1 VEDTPRTDAARLAEE
16 QKKRSHKTD
25 TKRERGPMT
34 GVYNPLLVC
43 LSLMVAFLAS
53 YTAVELSGGLNALA
67 SAKRRPLWLVGGAMS
82 MGLGIW
88 SMHFIGMLAFSLP
101 IAVGYDFSITAASL
115 LLAISVS
122 LIALATASRGALSR
136 RRLCAAGTIMGIGV
150 AGMHFTGMHAL
161 QMSPGIEYT
170 IWKVAL
176 SVGVAIAASMAAL
189 WLAFRLRSPGI
200 ENLAVKR
207 LGAAFI
213 MAIAITGMHYLGMS
227 AANFATGSLCL
238 SGEKLDP
245 NWLAL
250 IVTATSFAVLVG
262 TLALLGFHTSSL
274 SISLKRANRQLHYLG
289 THDALTKLP
298 NRQQLSLRI
307 AQAVDECTRK
317 ESAFAVL
324 FIDLD
329 GFKSINDSLGH
340 GVGDDL
346 LQVCAERLC
355 QDLRR
360 TDMVAR
366 LGGDEFVIVVE
377 DVADASSAVAVAN
390 GVLRR
395 LSEEVVVN
403 GLPLRVSASIGIAF
417 YPRDG
422 GNANELLH
430 SADAAMYAAKQS
442 GRNTFRVF
450 EPQMNHVALKSLILQ
465 RDLHRALSDGE
476 LSVSF
481 QPKFS
486 VASQSVTG
494 VEALIRWHHPE
505 LGEIPPLEFIPIAER
520 SGLIVEI
527 GDWVLHEVCRN
538 IALWDA
544 QGLPA
549 LTVAVNLSP
558 IQFNVPDLVAR
569 IDALIAEA
577 GVDPC
582 RLMFEITETTAMQNI
597 ENTRCTI
604 EALQSRGYT
613 VAVDDFGTGYSS
625 LGYLQRFKFDQIKID
640 GSFMRDLGSAGQR
653 GGALLSAVVSLARA
667 LQIEVVAEGVETES
681 QFRTLGE
688 LACDQAQGFLL
699 SRPLPA
705 TEFLAFLRCAADR
718 IVVAGTVCAVPAG

>member
-1 VEDTPRTDAARLAEE
+1 MA
-16 QKKRSHKTD
+16 
-25 TKRERGPMT
+25 

-43 LSLMVAFLAS
+43 LSLVVAFLAS
-53 YTAVELSGGLNALA
+53 YTAVELSGGLNALT
-67 SAKRRPLWLVGGAMS
+67 SAKWRPLWLGGGAVS

-101 IAVGYDFSITAASL
+101 IAVGYDFTLTAASL
-115 LLAISVS
+115 FLAISVS
-122 LIALATASRGALSR
+122 LIALATASRGTLSL
-136 RRLCAAGTIMGIGV
+136 RRLCAAGTIMGFGV
-150 AGMHFTGMHAL
+150 AGMHFTGMQAL
-161 QMSPGIEYT
+161 QMSPAIEYT
-170 IWKVAL
+170 LWKVAL
-176 SVGVAIAASMAAL
+176 SVGVAIAASIAAL
-189 WLAFRLRSPGI
+189 WLAFTLRTSDV
-200 ENLAVKR
+200 ENLVVKR

-213 MAIAITGMHYLGMS
+213 MAIAITGMHFLGMS
-227 AANFATGSLCL
+227 AANFAAGSLCP

-245 NWLAL
+245 DWLAL
-250 IVTATSFAVLVG
+250 VVTATSFAVLVG

-274 SISLKRANRQLHYLG
+274 SVSLKRATRQLHYLG

-307 AQAVDECTRK
+307 AQAIAECTRK
-317 ESAFAVL
+317 ESTFAVL

-360 TDMVAR
+360 TDMAAR
-366 LGGDEFVIVVE
+366 LGGDEFVIV
-377 DVADASSAVAVAN
+377 ADASSAVALAN
-390 GVLRR
+390 GLLRR

-422 GNANELLH
+422 GNVDELLQ

-450 EPQMNHVALKSLILQ
+450 EPQMNHAALKSLILQ
-465 RDLHRALSDGE
+465 RDLRRALSDGE

-527 GDWVLHEVCRN
+527 GDWVLREVCHN

-549 LTVAVNLSP
+549 ISVAVNLSP
-558 IQFNVPDLVAR
+558 IQLNVPDMVAR
-569 IDALIAEA
+569 IDALIGAA
-577 GVDPC
+577 GVDPG
-582 RLMFEITETTAMQNI
+582 RLMFEITETSAMQNI
-597 ENTRCTI
+597 EKTSGTI
-604 EALQSRGYT
+604 EALQSHGYA
-613 VAVDDFGTGYSS
+613 VAVDDFGTRYSS
-625 LGYLQRFKFDQIKID
+625 LGYLQFFRFDQIKID
-640 GSFMRDLGSAGQR
+640 GSFMRDLGSAGQH
-653 GGALLSAVVSLARA
+653 GGALLSAIVSLARA
-667 LQIEVVAEGVETES
+667 LQIDVVAEGVETES
-681 QFRTLGE
+681 QLRTLSE
-688 LACDQAQGFLL
+688 LACDQVQGFLL
-699 SRPLPA
+699 SPPLPA
-705 TEFLAFLRCAADR
+705 TEFLAFLRGAADR
-718 IVVAGTVCAVPAG
+718 IVVAGSVCATPAG

>member
-1 VEDTPRTDAARLAEE
+1 
-16 QKKRSHKTD
+16 
-25 TKRERGPMT
+25 MT
-34 GVYNPLLVC
+34 GFYNPLLVC
-43 LSLMVAFLAS
+43 LSLVVAFLAS

-67 SAKRRPLWLVGGAMS
+67 SAKRRPVWLAGGAVS
-82 MGLGIW
+82 MGVGIW

-101 IAVGYDFSITAASL
+101 IEVGYDVSVTAASL
-115 LLAISVS
+115 VLAIGVS
-122 LIALATASRGALSR
+122 FIALATASRGALSW
-136 RRLCAAGTIMGIGV
+136 RRLLVAGTIMGLGV
-150 AGMHFTGMHAL
+150 AAMHFTGMQAM
-161 QMSPGIEYT
+161 QMSPGIDYT
-170 IWKVAL
+170 FWKLAL
-176 SVGVAIAASMAAL
+176 SVAVAILASMAAL
-189 WLAFRLRSPGI
+189 WLAFTLRASDV
-200 ENLAVKR
+200 ENLVVKR

-227 AANFATGSLCL
+227 AANFAAGSLCL
-238 SGEKLDP
+238 ADAKLDA

-250 IVTATSFAVLVG
+250 AVTAMSFIVLVG

-289 THDALTKLP
+289 THDALTNLP
-298 NRQQLSLRI
+298 NRQQLSRRI
-307 AQAVDECTRK
+307 AQAVADSART
-317 ESAFAVL
+317 ESAFALL

-346 LQVCAERLC
+346 LQVCAERLR
-355 QDLRR
+355 QDLRH

-377 DVADASSAVAVAN
+377 NAQETSSAVAVAN

-395 LSEEVVVN
+395 LSQEIVVN

-417 YPRDG
+417 HPHDG
-422 GNANELLH
+422 ADADALLH

-450 EPQMNHVALKSLILQ
+450 EPQMNHTALKSLILQ
-465 RDLHRALSDGE
+465 RDLHRALSDDE
-476 LSVSF
+476 LSLSF

-494 VEALIRWHHPE
+494 VEALIRWRHPE
-505 LGEIPPLEFIPIAER
+505 LGEIAPLEFIPIAER

-527 GDWVLHEVCRN
+527 GDWVLREVCRN

-549 LTVAVNLSP
+549 VPVSVNLSP

-569 IDALIAEA
+569 IDALIVAA
-577 GVDPC
+577 GVVPS

-597 ENTRCTI
+597 EKTSRTI
-604 EALQSRGYT
+604 EALQSRGYA

-625 LGYLQRFKFDQIKID
+625 LGYLQRFRFDQIKID
-640 GSFMRDLGSAGQR
+640 GSFVRDLDTAGNRGS
-653 GGALLSAVVSLARA
+653 ALLSAVVTLARA

-688 LACDQAQGFLL
+688 LDCDQMQGFLL
-699 SRPLPA
+699 SRPMPAAELPG
-705 TEFLAFLRCAADR
+705 FLSGAAKRGVVAERACAAP
-718 IVVAGTVCAVPAG
+718 AV

>member
-1 VEDTPRTDAARLAEE
+1 
-16 QKKRSHKTD
+16 
-25 TKRERGPMT
+25 MT

-245 NWLAL
+245 NWLAF

-558 IQFNVPDLVAR
+558 IQCNVPDLVAR

>member
-1 VEDTPRTDAARLAEE
+1 VEDTPRTYAARLAEE

-245 NWLAL
+245 NWLAF

>member
-1 VEDTPRTDAARLAEE
+1 
-16 QKKRSHKTD
+16 
-25 TKRERGPMT
+25 MT

-245 NWLAL
+245 NWLAF

>member
-1 VEDTPRTDAARLAEE
+1 
-16 QKKRSHKTD
+16 
-25 TKRERGPMT
+25 MT

-43 LSLMVAFLAS
+43 LSLVVAFLAS
-53 YTAVELSGGLNALA
+53 YTAMDLSGSLSALA
-67 SAKRRPLWLVGGAMS
+67 STGRRPLWLLGGAVS
-82 MGLGIW
+82 MGVGIW

-115 LLAISVS
+115 FLAITVS
-122 LIALATASRGALSR
+122 LIALATASRGTLSR
-136 RRLCAAGTIMGIGV
+136 RRLCIAGTIMGIGV
-150 AGMHFTGMHAL
+150 AGMHFTGMHAM

-176 SVGVAIAASMAAL
+176 SVGVAIVASIAAL
-189 WLAFRLRSPGI
+189 WLAFTLRTSNL
-200 ENLAVKR
+200 ENVVVKR

-213 MAIAITGMHYLGMS
+213 MAIAIAGMHYLGMS
-227 AANFATGSLCL
+227 AANFAAGSLCL
-238 SGEKLDP
+238 SGEKLDV

-250 IVTATSFAVLVG
+250 IVTATSFTVLIG
-262 TLALLGFHTSSL
+262 TLALFGFHTSNL
-274 SISLKRANRQLHYLG
+274 SSSLKRANRQLHYLG
-289 THDALTKLP
+289 THDALTNLP
-298 NRQQLSLRI
+298 NRQQLALRI
-307 AQAVDECTRK
+307 AQAVAECARK
-317 ESAFAVL
+317 DSTFAVL
-324 FIDLD
+324 FVDLD

-346 LQVCAERLC
+346 LQVCAERL
-355 QDLRR
+355 RKESR
-360 TDMVAR
+360 HTDMVAR

-377 DVADASSAVAVAN
+377 NVADPSSAAAVAD

-395 LSEEVVVN
+395 LSEEIVVN

-422 GNANELLH
+422 VNAEGLLH

-450 EPQMNHVALKSLILQ
+450 EPQMNHTALKSLILQ
-465 RDLHRALSDGE
+465 RDLNRALSGGQ
-476 LSVSF
+476 LSISF

-486 VASQSVTG
+486 VSSQSVTG
-494 VEALIRWHHPE
+494 VEALIRWRHPE
-505 LGEIPPLEFIPIAER
+505 FGEIPPLEFIPIAER

-527 GDWVLHEVCRN
+527 GDWVLREVCRN

-549 LTVAVNLSP
+549 ISVAVNLSP

-569 IDALIAEA
+569 IDALIGAA

-597 ENTRCTI
+597 EKASGTI

-625 LGYLQRFKFDQIKID
+625 LGYLQRLRFDQIKID
-640 GSFMRDLGSAGQR
+640 GSFMRDLDSGGQR

-681 QFRTLGE
+681 QFRTLSE
-688 LACDQAQGFLL
+688 LACDQVQGFLM

-705 TEFLAFLRCAADR
+705 AEFLAFLRCAAER
-718 IVVAGTVCAVPAG
+718 IAGAGSVCATPAA

>member
-1 VEDTPRTDAARLAEE
+1 
-16 QKKRSHKTD
+16 
-25 TKRERGPMT
+25 MT

-43 LSLMVAFLAS
+43 LSLLVAFLAS
-53 YTAVELSGGLNALA
+53 YTAVELAGGLNALA
-67 SAKRRPLWLVGGAMS
+67 SAKRRPLWLVGGAVS
-82 MGLGIW
+82 MGVGIW

-101 IAVGYDFSITAASL
+101 IPIGYDFFITGASL
-115 LLAISVS
+115 FLAISVS
-122 LIALATASRGALSR
+122 LIALATASRGALSH
-136 RRLCAAGTIMGIGV
+136 RRLCIAGTIMGVGV
-150 AGMHFTGMHAL
+150 AGMHFTGMQAM

-176 SVGVAIAASMAAL
+176 SVGVAIAASIAAL
-189 WLAFRLRSPGI
+189 WLAFRLRASDAG
-200 ENLAVKR
+200 NLVVKR

-213 MAIAITGMHYLGMS
+213 MAIAITGMHYFGMS
-227 AANFATGSLCL
+227 AANFAAGSLCL
-238 SGEKLDP
+238 SGEKFDA

-250 IVTATSFAVLVG
+250 VVTATSFTVLVG
-262 TLALLGFHTSSL
+262 TLALFGFHTSSL
-274 SISLKRANRQLHYLG
+274 SLSLKRANRQLHYLG
-289 THDALTKLP
+289 THDALTNLP
-298 NRQQLSLRI
+298 NRQQLALRI
-307 AQAVDECTRK
+307 AQAVAECARRD
-317 ESAFAVL
+317 SMFAVL

-346 LQVCAERLC
+346 LQVCAERLR
-355 QDLRR
+355 QDLRH

-377 DVADASSAVAVAN
+377 NVTDASSAAAVAN
-390 GVLRR
+390 GALRR
-395 LSEEVVVN
+395 LAQEIVVE

-417 YPRDG
+417 YPCDG
-422 GNANELLH
+422 GNADELLH

-450 EPQMNHVALKSLILQ
+450 EPQMNHTALKSLILQ
-465 RDLHRALSDGE
+465 RDLNRALSDGE

-494 VEALIRWHHPE
+494 VEALIRWRHPE
-505 LGEIPPLEFIPIAER
+505 LGEIAPLEFIPLAER

-527 GDWVLHEVCRN
+527 GDWVLREVCRN

-549 LTVAVNLSP
+549 IAVAVNLSP

-569 IDALIAEA
+569 IDALLDVA

-582 RLMFEITETTAMQNI
+582 RVMFEITETTAMQSI
-597 ENTRCTI
+597 EKTSRTI
-604 EALQSRGYT
+604 EALQARGYT
-613 VAVDDFGTGYSS
+613 VAIDDFGTGYSS
-625 LGYLQRFKFDQIKID
+625 LGYLQRFRFDQIKID
-640 GSFMRDLGSAGQR
+640 GSFMRDLDSAGQR
-653 GGALLSAVVSLARA
+653 GSALLSAVVTLARA

-681 QFRTLGE
+681 QFRTLSE
-688 LACDQAQGFLL
+688 LACDQMQGFLL

-705 TEFLAFLRCAADR
+705 AEFLAFLRGAADR
-718 IVVAGTVCAVPAG
+718 VVAGGNACAASAG

>member
-1 VEDTPRTDAARLAEE
+1 
-16 QKKRSHKTD
+16 
-25 TKRERGPMT
+25 MT

-213 MAIAITGMHYLGMS
+213 MAIAITGMHYMGMS

-245 NWLAL
+245 NWLAF

>member
-1 VEDTPRTDAARLAEE
+1 
-16 QKKRSHKTD
+16 
-25 TKRERGPMT
+25 MT
-34 GVYNPLLVC
+34 GIYHPLLVC
-43 LSLMVAFLAS
+43 LSLVVAFLAS

-67 SAKRRPLWLVGGAMS
+67 SAKRRPLWLVGGAVS

-115 LLAISVS
+115 FLAISVS

-136 RRLCAAGTIMGIGV
+136 RRLCVAGTIMGIGV

-176 SVGVAIAASMAAL
+176 SVGVAIAASMVAL
-189 WLAFRLRSPGI
+189 WLAFTLRTPGI
-200 ENLAVKR
+200 ENLVVKR

-227 AANFATGSLCL
+227 AANFAAGSLCL

-274 SISLKRANRQLHYLG
+274 SISLKRANRQLHYFG

-377 DVADASSAVAVAN
+377 DVADPSSAVAVAN

-422 GNANELLH
+422 RNTDELLH

-569 IDALIAEA
+569 IDALIGEA

-625 LGYLQRFKFDQIKID
+625 LGYLQCFKFDQIKID

-681 QFRTLGE
+681 QFRALGE

-705 TEFLAFLRCAADR
+705 AEFLAFLRCAADR
-718 IVVAGTVCAVPAG
+718 IVAAGSVCATPAG

>member
-1 VEDTPRTDAARLAEE
+1 
-16 QKKRSHKTD
+16 
-25 TKRERGPMT
+25 MT

-43 LSLMVAFLAS
+43 LSLVVAFLAS
-53 YTAVELSGGLNALA
+53 YTAMELSGGLNALA
-67 SAKRRPLWLVGGAMS
+67 NAKRRPLWLLGGAVS
-82 MGLGIW
+82 MGVGIW

-101 IAVGYDFSITAASL
+101 IEVGYDLSTTAASL
-115 LLAISVS
+115 VLAVSVS
-122 LIALATASRGALSR
+122 LIALATASRGALSQ
-136 RRLCAAGTIMGIGV
+136 RRLCVAGTIMGLGV
-150 AGMHFTGMHAL
+150 AAMHFTGMHAM
-161 QMSPGIEYT
+161 QMSPEIEYT
-170 IWKVAL
+170 NWKVAL
-176 SVGVAIAASMAAL
+176 SVGVAIVASMAAL
-189 WLAFRLRSPGI
+189 WLAFTLRTSDVD
-200 ENLAVKR
+200 NLVAKR
-207 LGAAFI
+207 LGAAVI
-213 MAIAITGMHYLGMS
+213 MAVAITGMHYIGMS
-227 AANFATGSLCL
+227 AANFAAGSLCR
-238 SGEKLDP
+238 SGGKLDA

-250 IVTATSFAVLVG
+250 VVTVTSLTVLVG
-262 TLALLGFHTSSL
+262 TLGLLGFYTSSL

-289 THDALTKLP
+289 THDALTNLP
-298 NRQQLSLRI
+298 NRQQLSLHI
-307 AQAVDECTRK
+307 AQAVAECARRT
-317 ESAFAVL
+317 SPFAVL

-329 GFKSINDSLGH
+329 GFKSVNDSLGH

-346 LQVCAERLC
+346 LQVCAERLR
-355 QDLRR
+355 QDLRH

-377 DVADASSAVAVAN
+377 NVAEMSSAVAVAN
-390 GVLRR
+390 GVLQR
-395 LSEEVVVN
+395 LSQDIVVN

-422 GNANELLH
+422 GDADELLH

-450 EPQMNHVALKSLILQ
+450 EPQMNHTALKSLILQ
-465 RDLHRALSDGE
+465 RDLHRALSDGQ
-476 LSVSF
+476 LSMSF

-494 VEALIRWHHPE
+494 VEALIRWRHPE

-527 GDWVLHEVCRN
+527 GDWVLQEVCRN

-549 LTVAVNLSP
+549 ICVAVNLSP

-569 IDALIAEA
+569 INGLIGAA

-582 RLMFEITETTAMQNI
+582 RLMFEITETTAMQNT
-597 ENTRCTI
+597 EKTSRTI

-613 VAVDDFGTGYSS
+613 VAIDDFGTGYSS
-625 LGYLQRFKFDQIKID
+625 LGYLQRFRFDQIKID
-640 GSFMRDLGSAGQR
+640 GSFMRDLDDGGQR
-653 GGALLSAVVSLARA
+653 GSALLSAVVTLARA

-681 QFRTLGE
+681 QFRALGE
-688 LACDQAQGFLL
+688 LACDQVQGFLL

-718 IVVAGTVCAVPAG
+718 VVSSERACAASTG

>member
-1 VEDTPRTDAARLAEE
+1 
-16 QKKRSHKTD
+16 
-25 TKRERGPMT
+25 MT

-43 LSLMVAFLAS
+43 LSLVVAFLAS
-53 YTAVELSGGLNALA
+53 YTAVELSGGLNTLTG
-67 SAKRRPLWLVGGAMS
+67 AKRRPLWLAGGAVS
-82 MGLGIW
+82 MGVGIW

-101 IAVGYDFSITAASL
+101 VEVGYDLASTIASL
-115 LLAISVS
+115 FLAIGVS
-122 LIALATASRGALSR
+122 LIALATASRGVLSS
-136 RRLCAAGTIMGIGV
+136 RRLCTAGTIMGIGV
-150 AGMHFTGMHAL
+150 AAMHFTGMHAM
-161 QMSPGIEYT
+161 QMSPGIDYT
-170 IWKVAL
+170 IWRVAL

-189 WLAFRLRSPGI
+189 WLAFTLRASDVQ
-200 ENLAVKR
+200 NVVVKR

-213 MAIAITGMHYLGMS
+213 MAIAITGMHYVGMS
-227 AANFATGSLCL
+227 AANFAAGSICL
-238 SGEKLDP
+238 SVGKLDA

-250 IVTATSFAVLVG
+250 VVTATSFTVLVG

-274 SISLKRANRQLHYLG
+274 SISLRRANRQLHYLG
-289 THDALTKLP
+289 THDALTNLP

-307 AQAVDECTRK
+307 AQAIAECSRR
-317 ESAFAVL
+317 ESQFAVL

-346 LQVCAERLC
+346 LKVCAERLR
-355 QDLRR
+355 QDVPT

-377 DVADASSAVAVAN
+377 NLAEPSSAVAVAN

-395 LSEEVVVN
+395 LSQEIDVN
-403 GLPLRVSASIGIAF
+403 GLPLRVSASVGIAF

-422 GNANELLH
+422 SNAGELLH
-430 SADAAMYAAKQS
+430 SADAAMYVAKQS

-450 EPQMNHVALKSLILQ
+450 EPQMNHTTLKSLILQ
-465 RDLHRALSDGE
+465 RDLHRALTGGE

-494 VEALIRWHHPE
+494 VEALIRWRHPE

-527 GDWVLHEVCRN
+527 GDWVLREVCSN

-549 LTVAVNLSP
+549 VCVAVNLSP
-558 IQFNVPDLVAR
+558 IQFNVQDLVDR
-569 IDALIAEA
+569 IDTLIGAA

-597 ENTRCTI
+597 EKTSRTI

-625 LGYLQRFKFDQIKID
+625 LAYLQRFRFDQIKVD
-640 GSFMRDLGSAGQR
+640 GSFMRDLVAGGERGS
-653 GGALLSAVVSLARA
+653 ALLSAVMTLARA
-667 LQIEVVAEGVETES
+667 LQIEVVAEGVETQS
-681 QFRTLGE
+681 QFLTLRE
-688 LACDQAQGFLL
+688 LACDQMQGFLL
-699 SRPLPA
+699 SRPLTA
-705 TEFLAFLRCAADR
+705 VEFPAFLRSAADR
-718 IVVAGTVCAVPAG
+718 IVTAGCACVTPAE